1 MQEVVSETAS
11 CALKTIDHGL
21 KPELIPCSIKCA
33 RLLHV
38 QPVSLRGALSS
49 SVLRERVETAE
60 GFIYKYISNHR
71 TELLRFWQ
79 GFLWPLQTIHC
90 CSKAVSANWLR
101 ASLPGGAKKKKTQQ
115 MGEWCWW
122 QDVPR
127 TSGFS
132 PLCLLC
138 CGGSTNNLHW
148 PPAWPVHWGFKG
160 KILFKIIPLL
170 LLWKTD
176 DKALDIDRDIQQKVH
191 VFVFSL

>member
-1 MQEVVSETAS
+1 MAWNLNLFPAPLNVQA
-11 CALKTIDHGL
+11 
-21 KPELIPCSIKCA
+21 P

-49 SVLRERVETAE
+49 PVLRERVETTE
-60 GFIYKYISNHR
+60 SFIYKYASNR
-71 TELLRFWQ
+71 GAELLGFWQ
-79 GFLWPLQTIHC
+79 GFLWPLQTTHC
-90 CSKAVSANWLR
+90 CGKAAPASWLR
-101 ASLPGGAKKKKTQQ
+101 ASLPGGAKKKPQQ
-115 MGEWCWW
+115 MREWCWW
-122 QDVPR
+122 QGVPR

-148 PPAWPVHWGFKG
+148 LPAWPVHWGCKG
-160 KILFKIIPLL
+160 KILFNIIPLL

-176 DKALDIDRDIQQKVH
+176 DKTLDIGRDIQQKVH